1 MRQIIGARRLSGA
14 YLCGLRCSQQADT
27 SDVFVKPPPVFF
39 SFASLGTSPA
49 HRELFEF
56 PIHRKRSLFLGDFY

>member
-39 SFASLGTSPA
+39 LLHLWGLLPRIGNFLNFPYLGAAP
-49 HRELFEF
+49 
-56 PIHRKRSLFLGDFY
+56 